1 MLAPPFNITANES
14 GFREL
19 VSFLKD
25 DFVELQGSIVVREEL
40 LKSNPTLV
48 EKFSRATLKGLIYA
62 RENRSG
68 AVPILVK
75 YLKVDKA
82 AAGKYYDSVREVMTR
97 DGTVNDEHLQKFYQL
112 SVDRFKS
119 KDPSPINR
127 MFDYSLAKKLNSQL
141 QASGWRP
148 TP

>member
-1 MLAPPFNITANES
+1 
-14 GFREL
+14 
-19 VSFLKD
+19 
-25 DFVELQGSIVVREEL
+25 
-40 LKSNPTLV
+40 
-48 EKFSRATLKGLIYA
+48 LIYA

-68 AVPILVK
+68 VVAILVK

-97 DGTVNDEHLQKFYQL
+97 DGTVNEEHLQKFYQL

-119 KDPSPINR
+119 RDPSPINR
-127 MFDYSLAKKLNSQL
+127 MFDYSLTKKLNSQL